1 MTSSRF
7 KNAKRIQ
14 RRQSARH
21 YGTSS
26 RISFFYLKH
35 YKMSVAE
42 QPDKFY
48 ISSRNTSL
56 NGLIPFV
63 NQLASLLRCCVCKLV
78 FRVR

>member
-1 MTSSRF
+1 
-7 KNAKRIQ
+7 
-14 RRQSARH
+14 
-21 YGTSS
+21 
-26 RISFFYLKH
+26 
-35 YKMSVAE
+35 MSVAE